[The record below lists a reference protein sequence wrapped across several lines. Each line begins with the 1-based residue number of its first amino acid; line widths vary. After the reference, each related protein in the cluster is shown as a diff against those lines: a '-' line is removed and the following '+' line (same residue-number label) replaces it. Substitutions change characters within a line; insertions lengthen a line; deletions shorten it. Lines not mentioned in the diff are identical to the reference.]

1 MSTTPETDLNLD
13 LHFLPAWAKSP
24 ADQNQYANYV
34 GRPERSD
41 DRRERKGPPRGFDRP
56 RDRGPRRQG
65 GDRPQ
70 GGGARP
76 PQARG
81 EGGLG
86 AQRPRQQPG
95 RGREGRGF
103 PDRRQAPPPQPL
115 VEVNCSFI
123 PDDRGVESLA
133 RQIKMTGRAYPL
145 FEIAQLILQ
154 KPERY
159 SVTLAIKKNAEG
171 QPLQPLFQ
179 CALDE
184 TVWLSEEEAV
194 RHVLDRHF
202 ATFYQAEKTQ
212 TEPPKGTYT
221 FVAQCG
227 MSGQILGPPNYHD
240 YQNQLRKLH
249 AERFSRMPFDAF
261 KARVRIVKDEAV
273 VKKWIEEQSVK
284 TEYIGLN
291 IPEAVKLP
299 SKEEVERHFRQVHVP
314 NIIKQVEAAH
324 LSGNASRGIRAPALS
339 RLIRQTWDDQKRF
352 PLQLATVLSQKFA
365 TQGLQFFKVNK
376 SVTHV
381 AVARPHYLD
390 LDASPVSDGIR
401 KIVQFINEHPK
412 STRRTLVDALAPG
425 NPPATPAPD
434 APAPEPSPEYNA
446 LIGDL
451 HWLVHQGHVIEF
463 ATGILETAKK
473 PVTKPPRPAPAAPAA
488 ATPEPEASAAT
499 APDLQN
505 EAPPPSPA
513 AEPSTE
519 SATPPAET
527 ASNGSTVTDSSH
539 APATEQISDSTGS
552 A

>member
-13 LHFLPAWAKSP
+13 LHFLPAWAKGP

-34 GRPERSD
+34 GRPERE
-41 DRRERKGPPRGFDRP
+41 DRRDRKGPPRGFERP
-56 RDRGPRRQG
+56 RDRGPRRPG

-70 GGGARP
+70 GAGGRP

-81 EGGLG
+81 EGDRS
-86 AQRPRQQPG
+86 ARPRQPG

-103 PDRRQAPPPQPL
+103 PDRKLPPPQPL

-159 SVTLAIKKNAEG
+159 SVTLAVKKNPEG
-171 QPLQPLFQ
+171 QPIQPLFQ
-179 CALDE
+179 CALDD
-184 TVWLSEEEAV
+184 TVWLGEDEAV
-194 RHVLDRHF
+194 RHLLDRHF

-249 AERFSRMPFDAF
+249 AERFARMPFDAF

-291 IPEAVKLP
+291 VPEAVRLP
-299 SKEEVERHFRQVHVP
+299 SKEEVEKHFRQVHVP
-314 NIIKQVEAAH
+314 NIIKQVETAH
-324 LSGNASRGIRAPALS
+324 LSGNASRGIRNPGLS
-339 RLIRQTWDDQKRF
+339 RLIRQTWEDQKRF
-352 PLQLATVLSQKFA
+352 PLQVATVLSQKFA

-381 AVARPHYLD
+381 AIARPHYLD

-401 KIVQFINEHPK
+401 KIVQFINERPK

-425 NPPATPAPD
+425 NPPAAPTPD

-473 PVTKPPRPAPAAPAA
+473 PVTKPPRPAPAASAPAA
-488 ATPEPEASAAT
+488 EASAAT
-499 APDLQN
+499 APELQN
-505 EAPPPSPA
+505 EAPPSPA
-513 AEPSTE
+513 PDSSTE
-519 SATPPAET
+519 SAPPPAET
-527 ASNGSTVTDSSH
+527 ASNGSPVTDSSH
-539 APATEQISDSTGS
+539 ASATEQISDSTGS

>member
-13 LHFLPAWAKSP
+13 LHFLPAWAKGP

-34 GRPERSD
+34 GRPERD
-41 DRRERKGPPRGFDRP
+41 ERRDRKGPPRGFDRP

-70 GGGARP
+70 GSGARP

-81 EGGLG
+81 GEGDRST
-86 AQRPRQQPG
+86 RPRQPA

-103 PDRRQAPPPQPL
+103 PDRKLPPPQPL

-159 SVTLAIKKNAEG
+159 SVTLAVKKNPEG
-171 QPLQPLFQ
+171 QPIQPLFQ
-179 CALDE
+179 CALDD

-194 RHVLDRHF
+194 RHLLDRHF

-249 AERFSRMPFDAF
+249 AERFARMPFDAF

-291 IPEAVKLP
+291 IPEAVRLP
-299 SKEEVERHFRQVHVP
+299 SKEEVEKHFRQVHVP
-314 NIIKQVEAAH
+314 NIIKQVETAH
-324 LSGNASRGIRAPALS
+324 LSGNASRGIRNPELS

-352 PLQLATVLSQKFA
+352 PLQVATVLSQKFA

-381 AVARPHYLD
+381 AIARPHYLD

-412 STRRTLVDALAPG
+412 STRRTMVDALAPG
-425 NPPATPAPD
+425 NPPAAPAPD

-446 LIGDL
+446 LVGDL
-451 HWLVHQGHVIEF
+451 HWLIHQGHVIEF

-473 PVTKPPRPAPAAPAA
+473 PVTKPPRPAPAASVPDA
-488 ATPEPEASAAT
+488 EASPAT
-499 APDLQN
+499 APELQN
-505 EAPPPSPA
+505 EATPRPPADS
-513 AEPSTE
+513 STE
-519 SATPPAET
+519 SAPPPAEKT
-527 ASNGSTVTDSSH
+527 SNGSPVTDSSH
-539 APATEQISDSTGS
+539 ASATDQVSDSTGS